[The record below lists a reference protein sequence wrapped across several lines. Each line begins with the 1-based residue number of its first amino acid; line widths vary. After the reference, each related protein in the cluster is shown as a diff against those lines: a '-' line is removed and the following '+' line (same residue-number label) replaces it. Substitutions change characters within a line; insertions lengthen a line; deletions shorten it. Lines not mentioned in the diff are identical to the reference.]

1 MLKYKHIIFDFDGT
15 LSDSYPAFVKAMRAV
30 MQDYGIEKTD
40 EEVYYLLKKYSTAYV
55 FNNCGFGNNKTEAK
69 ARFKAL
75 SDTLLRNEA
84 RPIDGTEEILRYI
97 VENGGRAYVY
107 SHSGDIV
114 TENVKRWGFEKYF
127 VDYQLGDTEFPRKP
141 APDALLNLMKK
152 NDLKAEDCIMVGD
165 RDIDVLAGKNAGMA
179 GILMDT
185 ENYYSELIVDYRID
199 KLTDI
204 KKCL

>member
-141 APDALLNLMKK
+141 APDALINLMKK

>member
-15 LSDSYPAFVKAMRAV
+15 LSDSYPAFVKAMKSV
-30 MQDYGIEKTD
+30 MQDYGIEKTEGD
-40 EEVYYLLKKYSTAYV
+40 IYYLLKKFSTAYV
-55 FNNCGFGNNKTEAK
+55 FNNCGFGDNKAEAK
-69 ARFKAL
+69 AKFKAL
-75 SDTLLRNEA
+75 SDALLRNEA
-84 RPIDGTEEILRYI
+84 RPIEGTEEILRYI

-179 GILMDT
+179 GILMDN
-185 ENYYSELIVDYRID
+185 ENYYSELTVDYRID

-204 KKCL
+204 KNCL

>member
-15 LSDSYPAFVKAMRAV
+15 LSDSYPAFVKSMKSV
-30 MQDYGIEKTD
+30 MQDYGIEKTED
-40 EEVYYLLKKYSTAYV
+40 DIYYLLKKFSTAYV

-152 NDLKAEDCIMVGD
+152 NDLKTEDCVMVGD